1 MTDGGNDHLW
11 QAMDAAGYSIE
22 KLAEEAGFSP
32 KQVGRWVRDGVTPR
46 NKAAPRRVAEILG
59 VEEADIWPR
68 QRSPALGEIAGA
80 WPHRESAPN
89 GLWWDLLSSAREYVD
104 LLGCAMLHIPER
116 HPFLARFVSRQT
128 SETGLKVRIMVLD
141 PDGAEAVSRDG
152 HERLGGTLPGRIRT
166 TLHHFAPL
174 FESPG
179 VELRLLDLP
188 LYNAV
193 YRFDGE
199 MLVTP
204 YLFGQHGYQHPLLH
218 LRQQSSSGLFAG
230 YLSQF
235 EDLWSMSQPAKAK

>member
-1 MTDGGNDHLW
+1 MNERLA
-11 QAMDAAGYSIE
+11 QAMTVAGYSIE

-32 KQVGRWVRDGVTPR
+32 KQVGRWVREGVTPR
-46 NKAAPRRVAEILG
+46 NKAAPRQVAEILG
-59 VEEADIWPR
+59 VDEADIWQQ
-68 QRSPALGEIAGA
+68 QRSPALSEIVGA
-80 WPHRESAPN
+80 WPHRESAPAA
-89 GLWWDLLSSAREYVD
+89 LWWDMLSSACEHVD

-116 HPFLARFVSRQT
+116 HPFLTRFVSRQT
-128 SETGLKVRIMVLD
+128 SDTGLKVRIMVLD
-141 PDGAEAVSRDG
+141 PDGEETMARDG
-152 HERLGGTLPGRIRT
+152 YERLGGTLPGRIRT

-179 VELRLLDLP
+179 VELRLLDVP

-218 LRQQSSSGLFAG
+218 LRQQSSSGLFAS

-235 EDLWSMSQPAKAK
+235 EDLWSMSQPAVVK